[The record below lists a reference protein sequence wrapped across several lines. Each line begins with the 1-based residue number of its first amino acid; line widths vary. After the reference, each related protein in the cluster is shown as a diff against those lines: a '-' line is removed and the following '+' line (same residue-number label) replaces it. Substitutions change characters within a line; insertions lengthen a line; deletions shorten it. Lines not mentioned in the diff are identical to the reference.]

1 MKKSFKTL
9 AALAMLLVLLAG
21 LVPAALAADPAPT
34 ASITYSGRNSFA
46 FAPGSNYT
54 ATDLFNDFKGVMPG
68 DTLTQIIEFKNVAT
82 DCDYVNLYMKAV
94 PHDETN
100 PLSEKVAAEETLATM
115 TDFLQQLTM
124 TVKVDDKV
132 IYQAK
137 PDQTAG
143 LTDYVYLGKVA
154 SKETKN
160 LIVELNV
167 PADLGNKYANR
178 VGEVDWQFKVE
189 AFQVSQLTVRKVWSD
204 GNRWHENDSVTVNL
218 LRDGVKFS
226 DAELSASNGWAHTFD
241 DLDQDYTWTV
251 EEAEV
256 PSGYRVSYKTE
267 GNEVTI
273 TNTRRHSDRPDP
285 PKKDEKEPLDFTVIK
300 QWSGDEKKNRPDS
313 VTVTLYDGE
322 KAVDTVKLGEWND
335 WTYEWDNL
343 SPKGNWQV
351 LETSIP
357 KGYTPSY
364 KMVDGA
370 LIITNNGSLIV
381 TGQNN
386 TPMLILAA
394 LGALLIAC
402 GAYVLLK
409 KKRA

>member
-21 LVPAALAADPAPT
+21 LVPAALAAD
-34 ASITYSGRNSFA
+34 ASISFDGKTVG
-46 FAPGSNYT
+46 FTFQPGSAYT
-54 ATDLFNDFKGVMPG
+54 ATDLFDNFKGVMPG
-68 DTLTQIIEFKNVAT
+68 DVRTQTITFTNHSK
-82 DCDYVNLYMKAV
+82 DGSFVNLYMRAV
-94 PHDETN
+94 PHGETEN
-100 PLSEKVAAEETLATM
+100 PLSEKVAAAPETVATM
-115 TDFLQQLTM
+115 TEFLKQLTM
-124 TVKVDDKV
+124 TVTTDGKT
-132 IYQAK
+132 IYEAT

-143 LTDYVYLGKVA
+143 LTDRVFLGKFY
-154 SKETKN
+154 KDETKT
-160 LIVELNV
+160 LTVTLTV
-167 PADLGNKYANR
+167 PLTLGNEFMDR
-178 VGEVDWQFKVE
+178 VGEVDWEFTVE
-189 AFQVSQLTVRKVWSD
+189 AFDESQLTVRKVWSD
-204 GNRWHENDSVTVNL
+204 GNRWHENDSVKVNL
-218 LRDGVKFS
+218 LKDGAV
-226 DAELSASNGWAHTFD
+226 DQTVELNAQNQWAYTFD
-241 DLDQDYTWTV
+241 HLVEGHTWTA

-256 PSGYRVSYKTE
+256 PSGYRVSYQTE
-267 GNEVTI
+267 GTTVTI
-273 TNTRRHSDRPDP
+273 TNTRRHTDRPDP

-322 KAVDTVKLGEWND
+322 KAVDTVTLGDWND
-335 WTYEWDNL
+335 WTYTWDDL
-343 SPKGNWQV
+343 SPSGNWQG

-394 LGALLIAC
+394 LGALLILC